1 MRWLFI
7 CVWKRMNY
15 LWYLQKLETY
25 VYESV
30 LYMPWRRYTRSR
42 KCGVVI
48 WPKDWIRTSNEGH
61 WLSFFITWNPIL
73 WPSSVF
79 LKTGVSTF
87 MIYLVYVSPPSAIVH
102 KLDLL
107 RKRTENRRKKI
118 YSIEKDLWLK
128 VSSPPPNK
136 TKIE

>member
-1 MRWLFI
+1 MVIYLCLEKNELFMI
-7 CVWKRMNY
+7 FTKTWNH
-15 LWYLQKLETY
+15 

-61 WLSFFITWNPIL
+61 WLSFFLTWNSIL

-87 MIYLVYVSPPSAIVH
+87 MIYLVYPSPSSAVVH

-107 RKRTENRRKKI
+107 RNRTENRKKI
-118 YSIEKDLWLK
+118 HSIEKELWLK
-128 VSSPPPNK
+128 VSSPPPQIK
-136 TKIE
+136 PK

>member
-1 MRWLFI
+1 MVIYL
-7 CVWKRMNY
+7 CLEKNLLL
-15 LWYLQKLETY
+15 LWYLQKLETH

-30 LYMPWRRYTRSR
+30 LYMPWRRYTRSQ

-61 WLSFFITWNPIL
+61 WLSFFLTWNPIL

-79 LKTGVSTF
+79 LKTDVSTF
-87 MIYLVYVSPPSAIVH
+87 MIYLVHASPSSAIVH

-118 YSIEKDLWLK
+118 YSIEKDVWLK
-128 VSSPPPNK
+128 VSSPPPYK

>member
-7 CVWKRMNY
+7 CVWERMY
-15 LWYLQKLETY
+15 YFYDIYKKLETH

-61 WLSFFITWNPIL
+61 WLSFFLTWNSIL

-87 MIYLVYVSPPSAIVH
+87 MIYLVYASPSNAIVH

-107 RKRTENRRKKI
+107 RNRTENRKKI
-118 YSIEKDLWLK
+118 HSIEKELWLK
-128 VSSPPPNK
+128 VSSPPPK
-136 TKIE
+136 